1 MSTCK
6 KCGCEDK
13 FLTPAPCP
21 DPIGCPEPEPCS
33 ELFDAQC
40 VQYNGEDIT
49 CGEETIVPTNTDL
62 ATALNSIADLAC
74 NPTIPVANKY
84 VQLFDSEIPGRV
96 QSTLVN
102 ITGPVTYEWS
112 FADNA
117 EDFTF
122 SGPTNLSYV
131 NLVSVATLG
140 HSAVLADTAGTA
152 STKSWRMMT
161 LLKLKVTDAAGNVYR
176 DTFFYIQTIGTFL

>member
-1 MSTCK
+1 MSNCK

-49 CGEETIVPTNTDL
+49 CGAETIVPTNTDL

-74 NPTIPVANKY
+74 NPVVPVANKY
-84 VQLFDSEIPGRV
+84 VQISDTGENTAAVSL
-96 QSTLVN
+96 TN
-102 ITGPVTYEWS
+102 ITGPVTYQWS
-112 FADNA
+112 FASNST
-117 EDFTF
+117 DFNFTGSTTLATVTLNPQPI
-122 SGPTNLSYV
+122 SGNYRI
-131 NLVSVATLG
+131 
-140 HSAVLADTAGTA
+140 LADTTGTA
-152 STKSWRMMT
+152 AAGAHRLIT
-161 LLKLKVTDAAGNVYR
+161 LLKVKVTDSLGNIYT
-176 DTFFYIQTIGTFL
+176 DTYLYQITIATFV